1 MLQCVFLL
9 SDSGE
14 VMVEKQMTAHR
25 VDRAICGWFW
35 EYVLAHA
42 AGDPSKVLQVVV
54 SPTHYLFQV
63 YRSGVTFLACTQVE
77 MPPLMAIEILDEMM
91 DNGFPLTT
99 EPNILKELVAQ
110 PNMVSKMLNVMTGK
124 SSTIGSK
131 LPDATASFVP
141 WRTTIVKDASN
152 EVYVNIVEELDAC
165 VNREGVLVK
174 CEACGEIEVN
184 SSLPG
189 LPELTLSFANPTI
202 INDVRFHPCV
212 RFRPWESNQILSFV
226 PPDGQ
231 FKLMSYRAKKLKTTP
246 IYVKPQLS
254 SDSGNC
260 RVHVMVGIR
269 NDPGKPIDSIIVQFQ
284 LPPLIASA
292 DLTANHGTVDILAD
306 QTCVWTIGH
315 IPKDKAPS
323 LSGNLR
329 LEEGLAHLHAFPIF
343 QVKFRIMGA
352 ALSGL
357 QIDKLDVKNTPSAP
371 YKGFRAQTQA
381 GRYEVRS

>member
-1 MLQCVFLL
+1 
-9 SDSGE
+9 
-14 VMVEKQMTAHR
+14 MVEKQMTAHR

-42 AGDPSKVLQVVV
+42 AGDPSKWGDVLGMHP
-54 SPTHYLFQV
+54 SGDAPLDGHRDYLGDINEDTIKDNFVIV
-63 YRSGVTFLACTQVE
+63 YQYIILTLIQ
-77 MPPLMAIEILDEMM
+77 ILDEMM

>member
-42 AGDPSKVLQVVV
+42 AGDPSKVVV

-77 MPPLMAIEILDEMM
+77 MPPLMAIEFLSRVADVLTDYLGDINEDTIKDNFVIVYQILDEMM

-231 FKLMSYRAKKLKTTP
+231 FKLMSYRCINIHCQWVLLCFCYLGLP
-246 IYVKPQLS
+246 VIYS
-254 SDSGNC
+254 H
-260 RVHVMVGIR
+260 R
-269 NDPGKPIDSIIVQFQ
+269 
-284 LPPLIASA
+284 LIA
-292 DLTANHGTVDILAD
+292 NNQG
-306 QTCVWTIGH
+306 
-315 IPKDKAPS
+315 
-323 LSGNLR
+323 
-329 LEEGLAHLHAFPIF
+329 
-343 QVKFRIMGA
+343 
-352 ALSGL
+352 
-357 QIDKLDVKNTPSAP
+357 
-371 YKGFRAQTQA
+371 
-381 GRYEVRS
+381 

>member
-1 MLQCVFLL
+1 
-9 SDSGE
+9 
-14 VMVEKQMTAHR
+14 
-25 VDRAICGWFW
+25 
-35 EYVLAHA
+35 
-42 AGDPSKVLQVVV
+42 
-54 SPTHYLFQV
+54 
-63 YRSGVTFLACTQVE
+63 

-124 SSTIGSK
+124 SSTIGNK

-189 LPELTLSFANPTI
+189 LPELTLSFANPAI

-231 FKLMSYRAKKLKTTP
+231 FKLMSYRVKKLKTTP

>member
-25 VDRAICGWFW
+25 VDRGICGWFW
-35 EYVLAHA
+35 DYVLAHA
-42 AGDPSKVLQVVV
+42 AGDASKVLQVVV

-63 YRSGVTFLACTQVE
+63 YRNGVTFLACTQVE
-77 MPPLMAIEILDEMM
+77 MPPLLAIEILDEMM

-99 EPNILKELVAQ
+99 EPNILKEMIAP
-110 PNMVSKMLNVMTGK
+110 PNIVSKMLNVVTGK
-124 SSTIGSK
+124 SSNLGNK
-131 LPDATASFVP
+131 LPDAAASFVP
-141 WRTTIVKDASN
+141 WRTTVVKDASN

-165 VNREGVLVK
+165 VNREGALVK
-174 CEACGEIEVN
+174 CEAYGKIQVN

-189 LPELTLSFANPTI
+189 VPELTLSFSNPTI

-231 FKLMSYRAKKLKTTP
+231 FELMSYRVKKLKTTP
-246 IYVKPQLS
+246 IYVKPQLT

-260 RVHVMVGIR
+260 RVNVMVGIK
-269 NDPGKPIDSIIVQFQ
+269 NDPGKTIDSITVQFR

-292 DLTANHGTVDILAD
+292 DLTANYGTVDILAD
-306 QTCVWTIGH
+306 QTCFWTIGQ

-329 LEEGLAHLHAFPIF
+329 LEEGLTHLHTFPTF
-343 QVKFRIMGA
+343 EVKFKIMGV

-357 QIDKLDVKNTPSAP
+357 QIDKLEVKNTPNAP

>member
-25 VDRAICGWFW
+25 VDRGICGWFW
-35 EYVLAHA
+35 DYVLAHA
-42 AGDPSKVLQVVV
+42 AGDASKVLQVVV

-63 YRSGVTFLACTQVE
+63 YRNGVTFLACTQVE
-77 MPPLMAIEILDEMM
+77 MPPLLAIEILDEMM

-99 EPNILKELVAQ
+99 EPNILKEMIAP
-110 PNMVSKMLNVMTGK
+110 PNIVSKMLNVVTGK
-124 SSTIGSK
+124 SSNLGNK
-131 LPDATASFVP
+131 LPDAAASFVP
-141 WRTTIVKDASN
+141 WRTTVVKDASN

-165 VNREGVLVK
+165 VNREGALVK
-174 CEACGEIEVN
+174 CEAYGKIQVN

-189 LPELTLSFANPTI
+189 VPELTLSFSNPTI

-231 FKLMSYRAKKLKTTP
+231 FELMSYRVKKLKTIP
-246 IYVKPQLS
+246 IYVKPQLT

-260 RVHVMVGIR
+260 RVNVMVGIK
-269 NDPGKPIDSIIVQFQ
+269 NDPGKPIDSITVQFR

-292 DLTANHGTVDILAD
+292 DLTANYGTVDILAD
-306 QTCVWTIGH
+306 QTCLWTIGQ

-329 LEEGLAHLHAFPIF
+329 LEEGLTHLHTFPTF
-343 QVKFRIMGA
+343 EVKFKIMGV

-357 QIDKLDVKNTPSAP
+357 QIDKLEVKNTPNAP